1 MPCASAVAER
11 VWPLRVTATFSPG
24 VAVPQMG
31 TSVPL
36 CKTMW
41 SLKSVEGLTAALA
54 ASVKQRVVQRDAKMC
69 IRDRL

>member
-1 MPCASAVAER
+1 
-11 VWPLRVTATFSPG
+11 
-24 VAVPQMG
+24 VPQMG

-54 ASVKQRVVQRDAKMC
+54 AAVKHNVAERDAMSDSLL
-69 IRDRL
+69 IRFIYFLVGFFESIWFKSADLLKV

>member
-1 MPCASAVAER
+1 
-11 VWPLRVTATFSPG
+11 
-24 VAVPQMG
+24 MG

-54 ASVKQRVVQRDAKMC
+54 ASVKQRVVQRDAMSESLFSRFIISSLKQYDQAGFV
-69 IRDRL
+69 R